1 MEVEY
6 NKIEENKIEGN
17 IIIIIIIIKKQKY
30 VITYFFIFFIG
41 TPDIIMDTSILAM
54 YFNSSDDINENLM
67 DSIISN
73 WSPPA
78 SMNMEN
84 WSSSS
89 SNLVNSSIG
98 SNLVNSSIGSNL
110 VNSSNFGSNQAN
122 SSNFGS
128 NQANSSNFGSNQAN
142 SSNFDSNLVDSSN
155 FGSNLDNI
163 FSLSDLESELLV
175 SYIK

>member
-110 VNSSNFGSNQAN
+110 VNSSI
-122 SSNFGS
+122 
-128 NQANSSNFGSNQAN
+128 GSNQAN
-142 SSNFDSNLVDSSN
+142 SSNFDSNLVESSNFGSNLANSSNFGSNLVDSSN